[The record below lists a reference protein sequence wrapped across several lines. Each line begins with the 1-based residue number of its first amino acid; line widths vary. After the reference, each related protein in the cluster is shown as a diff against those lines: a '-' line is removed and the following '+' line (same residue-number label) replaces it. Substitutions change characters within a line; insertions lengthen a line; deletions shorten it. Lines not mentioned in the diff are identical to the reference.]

1 MSSTNTTKVAS
12 ARDIPAVRRA
22 EPGTPL
28 PADYS
33 TTPHG
38 TIFSTTPGGTKI
50 IYDRNT
56 LLQLRN
62 SPLSRTPPTNLP
74 FIPGVTRASV
84 GSMGTS
90 VPHSHSH
97 LQHSFTPASLLETQK
112 EESDDA
118 AEDSDE
124 HEEHDKHK
132 DSDVF
137 DMEME

>member
-1 MSSTNTTKVAS
+1 MTSNLSPNVS
-12 ARDIPAVRRA
+12 VARDIPVTRRA

-62 SPLSRTPPTNLP
+62 SPLARTPPTNLP

-84 GSMGTS
+84 GSTTGT
-90 VPHSHSH
+90 SH
-97 LQHSFTPASLLETQK
+97 LQHSFTPASLLETTNESS
-112 EESDDA
+112 EEEEEE
-118 AEDSDE
+118 AED
-124 HEEHDKHK
+124 HTNEEHHK
-132 DSDVF
+132 DTDMF
-137 DMEME
+137 DMELE

>member
-1 MSSTNTTKVAS
+1 MTSTNPANVAG
-12 ARDIPAVRRA
+12 ARAIPVVRRA
-22 EPGTPL
+22 EPGAPI

-50 IYDRNT
+50 IYDRST
-56 LLQLRN
+56 LMQLRN

-84 GSMGTS
+84 GS

-97 LQHSFTPASLLETQK
+97 LQHSFTPASLLQTQE
-112 EESDDA
+112 EESDA
-118 AEDSDE
+118 AEEDSDE
-124 HEEHDKHK
+124 HDEQDKHK
-132 DSDVF
+132 DADVF

>member
-1 MSSTNTTKVAS
+1 MATRLSSSLSV
-12 ARDIPAVRRA
+12 ARDIPSVRRA

-50 IYDRNT
+50 IYDRST
-56 LLQLRN
+56 LLHLRN
-62 SPLSRTPPTNLP
+62 SPLARTPPTNLP

-84 GSMGTS
+84 GSTAT
-90 VPHSHSH
+90 SH
-97 LQHSFTPASLLETQK
+97 LQHSFTPASLLETMK
-112 EESDDA
+112 EKSD
-118 AEDSDE
+118 AE
-124 HEEHDKHK
+124 EEEEENYRKEHK
-132 DSDVF
+132 DTDMF

>member
-1 MSSTNTTKVAS
+1 MSSLNTTKVAS

-50 IYDRNT
+50 IYDRST

-84 GSMGTS
+84 GTTGTS
-90 VPHSHSH
+90 APHSHSH
-97 LQHSFTPASLLETQK
+97 LQHSFTPASLLETQQ
-112 EESDDA
+112 EESDEEEESAD
-118 AEDSDE
+118 
-124 HEEHDKHK
+124 EEHDKHK
-132 DSDVF
+132 DADVF

>member
-1 MSSTNTTKVAS
+1 MAS
-12 ARDIPAVRRA
+12 NLSPNVSVARDIPIVRRA

-84 GSMGTS
+84 GATTGT
-90 VPHSHSH
+90 SH
-97 LQHSFTPASLLETQK
+97 LQHSFTPASLLETTHESSEG
-112 EESDDA
+112 EE
-118 AEDSDE
+118 
-124 HEEHDKHK
+124 EEEEEEQPNEEQHK
-132 DSDVF
+132 DADMF